1 MVINVSSKL
10 STYKYRTQIL
20 GAPCLYDY
28 TKGRKV
34 FVCDFSKAKLIYKIK
49 RFLRYFLSA

>member
-1 MVINVSSKL
+1 MCLRNSVHINIGP
-10 STYKYRTQIL
+10 KYSELLACMI
-20 GAPCLYDY
+20 Y